1 MEQTILDNFNK
12 PSIEYLKHAMLAILD
27 DLNFIDKV
35 VEIHSLGNEQF
46 VLNFYDELNKI
57 RVKR

>member
-12 PSIEYLKHAMLAILD
+12 PSIEYLKRVMLSILD
-27 DLNFIDKV
+27 DLNFIDKII
-35 VEIHSLGNEQF
+35 EIHSLNNEQF

-57 RVKR
+57 SVKK

>member
-1 MEQTILDNFNK
+1 
-12 PSIEYLKHAMLAILD
+12 MLAILD

-57 RVKR
+57 SVKR